1 MPLLALASNTLFTRA
16 LGGWPAVSIDM
27 AKAEAHRLRGL
38 TEQGIDP
45 REGERQQEAAIAAA
59 AQVEADKVHAVTVGD
74 IWPRYLAEGKPKRK
88 TPVAWS
94 LVGVSFFG
102 GLNLGMMQPL
112 FNHRHQ
118 RHSKATSGALGV
130 GQALQ
135 VKQCVGQSFGAF
147 GLRVASQ

>member
-1 MPLLALASNTLFTRA
+1 
-16 LGGWPAVSIDM
+16 M

-45 REGERQQEAAIAAA
+45 REGERQQEAAIAAAIAAA